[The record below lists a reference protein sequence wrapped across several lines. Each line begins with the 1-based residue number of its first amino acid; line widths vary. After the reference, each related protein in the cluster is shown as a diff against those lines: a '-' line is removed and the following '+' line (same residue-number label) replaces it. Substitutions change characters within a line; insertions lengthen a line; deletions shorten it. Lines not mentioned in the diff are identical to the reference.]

1 MYLIN
6 ENTMTSKA
14 KILHVKKM
22 VLNQATQK
30 PIIVDVKVSHNM
42 IKQSNDII
50 TLSNKPT
57 SYSVSFKGFEMTLS
71 SNGIYTSL
79 KDNNTG
85 LEYQAY

>member
-14 KILHVKKM
+14 KVLHVKKM

-57 SYSVSFKGFEMTLS
+57 TYSVSFKGFEMTLS